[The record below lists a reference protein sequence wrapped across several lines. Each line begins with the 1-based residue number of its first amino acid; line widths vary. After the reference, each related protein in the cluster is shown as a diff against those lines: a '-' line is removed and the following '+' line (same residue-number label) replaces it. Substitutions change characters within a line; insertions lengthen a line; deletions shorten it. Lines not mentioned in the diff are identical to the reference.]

1 LVVILVLV
9 ADQILKIWV
18 KTHMYLGEEYH
29 ISEMLGLGNWF
40 ILHFTENNGMAF
52 GLELGGNAGKLFL
65 SSFRILA
72 VGVIG
77 WYLYYKIKKKA
88 NMGFVICLS
97 LIFAGAMGNIIDSAF
112 YGMVFSVSDYQVATL
127 MPAEGGYGGFLFG
140 RVVDMFYFP
149 VIEGHFPNWFPFWT
163 NESFIF
169 FRPVFNIADSAITV
183 GIFTIIFFYREHF
196 DF

>member
-1 LVVILVLV
+1 MVVILVLV
-9 ADQILKIWV
+9 ADQVLKIWV
-18 KTHMYLGEEYH
+18 KTHMYLGEEYY

-72 VGVIG
+72 VGLIG
-77 WYLYYKIKKKA
+77 WYLIYKIRNKA
-88 NMGFVICLS
+88 NMGFIICLS

-112 YGMVFSVSDYQVATL
+112 YGLVFSVSDYQVATVL
-127 MPAEGGYGGFLFG
+127 PAEGGYGGFLFG

-149 VIEGHFPNWFPFWT
+149 VIEGHFPSWFPIWT
-163 NESFIF
+163 NQSFIF
-169 FRPVFNIADSAITV
+169 FRPVFNVADSAISV
-183 GIFTIIFFYREHF
+183 GIFTIIFFYRKHF